1 MTETR
6 NTRDE
11 GPLLSPLVVALQ
23 ADRVRSQRHPRLAS
37 PPPSAGFPHRRV
49 QPSRLGASVW
59 GDRARPPLSL
69 SLNPTPSL
77 GRAPRR
83 CLHRP
88 WRAGSVAQIC
98 LPDSTRARGAN
109 QNQTE
114 TRRDDETGSGF
125 PFGRFACIYNDLN
138 LYIYST
144 LLLSLKLQNKDTSY
158 KGRSIQVHSF
168 FFSSFIRPR
177 LFEHRPLSPNKN
189 KETHPTTHPRVFVAE
204 AQYAQYL
211 PPLPLPSSRSSL
223 TKMFLSCKT
232 LSFRS
237 WMAWVA
243 SSAVSNS
250 TIPQPLLLSPLF
262 MTSA

>member
-69 SLNPTPSL
+69 SLSIQPRPSVGHL
-77 GRAPRR
+77 AAAFTGRGVPDLSPR
-83 CLHRP
+83 
-88 WRAGSVAQIC
+88 SVC

-168 FFSSFIRPR
+168 FFRLSFAHGCSSIVLSLQTKTKKHIQQPTHACSSQR
-177 LFEHRPLSPNKN
+177 LS
-189 KETHPTTHPRVFVAE
+189 
-204 AQYAQYL
+204 
-211 PPLPLPSSRSSL
+211 
-223 TKMFLSCKT
+223 T
-232 LSFRS
+232 LSTFR
-237 WMAWVA
+237 
-243 SSAVSNS
+243 
-250 TIPQPLLLSPLF
+250 PYPCPPRGPP
-262 MTSA
+262 